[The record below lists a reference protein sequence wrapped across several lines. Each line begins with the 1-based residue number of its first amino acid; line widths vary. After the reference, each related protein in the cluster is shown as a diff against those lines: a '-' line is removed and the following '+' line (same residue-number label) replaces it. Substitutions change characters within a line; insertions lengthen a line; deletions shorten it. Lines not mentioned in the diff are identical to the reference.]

1 MSKKTFT
8 EKEIKELSINPFV
21 KAVSGKGITYT
32 DEFKRLFIAEKESG
46 KFSRQIFEEAGF
58 DTNIIGMTRI

>member
-21 KAVSGKGITYT
+21 KAVSAKGITYT
-32 DEFKRLFIAEKESG
+32 DEFKRLFIAENVFG
-46 KFSRQIFEEAGF
+46 
-58 DTNIIGMTRI
+58 N